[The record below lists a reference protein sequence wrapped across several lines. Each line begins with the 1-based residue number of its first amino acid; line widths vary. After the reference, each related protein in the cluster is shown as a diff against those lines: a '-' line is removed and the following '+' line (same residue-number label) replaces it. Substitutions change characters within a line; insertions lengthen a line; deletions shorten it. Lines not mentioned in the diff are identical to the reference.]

1 MDLRY
6 HVYHNNECIAS
17 CLTEDKFVNLIQDCQ
32 DKKLKISYEMV
43 EINQL
48 RLEESS
54 Y

>member
-6 HVYHNNECIAS
+6 HVYHNNECIANY
-17 CLTEDKFVNLIQDCQ
+17 LTEDKFVDLIQDYQ
-32 DKKLKISYEMV
+32 DKKIKISYEVV